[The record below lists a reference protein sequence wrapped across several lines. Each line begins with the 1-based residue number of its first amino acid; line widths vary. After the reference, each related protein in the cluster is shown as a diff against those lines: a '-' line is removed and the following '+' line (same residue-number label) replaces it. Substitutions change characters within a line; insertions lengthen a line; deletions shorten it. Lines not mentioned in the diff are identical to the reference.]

1 MPLLRDKELYD
12 GGTRFKVFPQP
23 RFLEGFEKPE
33 VVWLSPPAG
42 AIEQGPSDDRMTVV
56 DAVDKKPY
64 DDSSWPPYRG
74 PTRAGPAP
82 DADGHFDYL
91 DEQSR
96 EFGAAHL
103 YAVIRRV
110 LDIWEGYFG
119 RRIEWY
125 FGDIQDR
132 LELIPYVDWNNAHAG
147 YGFLETGYGKAKTGK
162 THPYCLNFDV
172 LAHEAGH
179 IIVFSEVGIPNDDTL
194 TAEYKAYHE
203 SSSDMVA
210 LISLLHFESFIDHL
224 LEGCRG
230 NLCAENELNR
240 IAELSPSDEIRKA
253 SHGKK
258 MRDVADVS
266 IPWNRL
272 TQKQLHEIG
281 EPMTGAMFDILVEI
295 FQEMLV
301 ERSVISRNLAD
312 MALRVPDDPDTAM
325 AVQTGFDAAHRSK
338 GTEFKDALIDARDF
352 VGARLART
360 WEEISPHHLGFANV
374 AVKFLS
380 TDRAL
385 TGAKYQKIAR
395 DSFLWR
401 EIGYGFTQVRP

>member
-1 MPLLRDKELYD
+1 MPLLQDKELCER
-12 GGTRFKVFPQP
+12 GTRFKVFPQP
-23 RFLEGFEKPE
+23 RFLEGFDKPE

-42 AIEQGPSDDRMTVV
+42 TVAQGPSDERMIVI
-56 DAVDKKPY
+56 DAVRKKPY
-64 DDSSWPPYRG
+64 DDSSWPPYG
-74 PTRAGPAP
+74 GATRPGPAP
-82 DADGHFDYL
+82 DAEGHFDYL
-91 DEQSR
+91 DEQSH

-119 RRIEWY
+119 RRVQWY
-125 FGDIQDR
+125 FGDLQEK
-132 LELIPYVDWNNAHAG
+132 LELIPFVEWNNAHAG

-179 IIVFSEVGIPNDDTL
+179 IIVFSEVGIPDNDTL

-210 LISLLHFESFIDHL
+210 IISLLHFASFIDRL
-224 LEGCRG
+224 LEVCRG

-240 IAELSPSDEIRKA
+240 IAELSDSEQIRKA
-253 SHGKK
+253 CHGKR
-258 MRDVADVS
+258 MRDVADVA

-272 TQKQLHEIG
+272 SQKELHEMG

-301 ERSVISRNLAD
+301 ERSVITRELAN
-312 MALRVPDDPDTAM
+312 MAFRVPDDPDTAI
-325 AVQTGFDAAHRSK
+325 AVQAGFDAAYRDK
-338 GTEFKDALIDARDF
+338 TAEFKQALVDARDF
-352 VGARLART
+352 VGERLART
-360 WEEISPHHLGFANV
+360 WEQTSPHNLTFPNV

-380 TDRAL
+380 ADRAL
-385 TGAKYQKIAR
+385 TGSKYQEIVK
-395 DSFLWR
+395 DCFLWR
-401 EIGYGFTQVRP
+401 EIGYGFAKGRS

>member
-1 MPLLRDKELYD
+1 MPLSQDKELCER
-12 GGTRFKVFPQP
+12 GTRFKVFPQP
-23 RFLEGFEKPE
+23 RFLEGFDKPE
-33 VVWLSPPAG
+33 LVWLSPPAG
-42 AIEQGPSDDRMTVV
+42 TVAQGPSDERMIVI
-56 DAVDKKPY
+56 DAVRKKPY
-64 DDSSWPPYRG
+64 DDLSWPPYG
-74 PTRAGPAP
+74 GATRPGPAP
-82 DADGHFDYL
+82 DAEGHFDYL
-91 DEQSR
+91 DEQSH

-119 RRIEWY
+119 RRIQWY
-125 FGDIQDR
+125 FGDHQEK
-132 LELIPYVDWNNAHAG
+132 LELIPFVEWNNAHAG

-179 IIVFSEVGIPNDDTL
+179 MIVFSEVGIPTDDTL

-210 LISLLHFESFIDHL
+210 IISLLHFASFIDRL
-224 LEGCRG
+224 LEVCRG

-240 IAELSPSDEIRKA
+240 IAELSDSEQIRKA
-253 SHGKK
+253 CHGKR
-258 MRDVADVS
+258 MRDVADVA

-272 TQKQLHEIG
+272 SQKELHEMG

-301 ERSVISRNLAD
+301 ERSVITRELAD
-312 MALRVPDDPDTAM
+312 MAFQVPGDPHTAM
-325 AVQTGFDAAHRSK
+325 AVQAGFDAAYRDSAA
-338 GTEFKDALIDARDF
+338 EFKQALIDARDF
-352 VGARLART
+352 VGERLALT
-360 WEEISPHHLGFANV
+360 WEHICPHNLGFPNV

-380 TDRAL
+380 ADRAL
-385 TGAKYQKIAR
+385 TGSKYQEIIK

-401 EIGYGFTQVRP
+401 EIGYGFTKGRS

>member
-1 MPLLRDKELYD
+1 MA
-12 GGTRFKVFPQP
+12 V
-23 RFLEGFEKPE
+23 
-33 VVWLSPPAG
+33 
-42 AIEQGPSDDRMTVV
+42 I

-64 DDSSWPPYRG
+64 DDLSWPPYTGVTKPG
-74 PTRAGPAP
+74 PSP
-82 DADGHFDYL
+82 DADGHFDHL

-119 RRIEWY
+119 RRIQWY
-125 FGDIQDR
+125 FRDVQER

-147 YGFLETGYGKAKTGK
+147 YGFLEAGYGKAEAGE

-179 IIVFSEVGIPNDDTL
+179 MIVFSEVGIPDDDTL
-194 TAEYKAYHE
+194 TAEFKAYHE

-210 LISLLHFESFIDHL
+210 LISLLHFESFIDRL
-224 LEGCRG
+224 LEGCHG

-240 IAELSPSDEIRKA
+240 IAELSDSDEIRKA
-253 SHGKK
+253 SHEKR

-266 IPWNRL
+266 VPWNRL
-272 TQKQLHEIG
+272 SQKELHEIG

-301 ERSVISRNLAD
+301 ERSAITRELAD
-312 MALRVPDDPDTAM
+312 LAIRVPDSPQIAA
-325 AVQTGFDAAHRSK
+325 AVKSGFDAAYRSK
-338 GTEFKDALIDARDF
+338 RTEFKDALIDARDF
-352 VGARLART
+352 VGERLART
-360 WEEISPHHLGFANV
+360 WEEISPHRLGFANV

-380 TDRAL
+380 ADRAL
-385 TGAKYQKIAR
+385 TGAKYQEIVKNC
-395 DSFLWR
+395 FLWR
-401 EIGYGFTQVRP
+401 GIGFGFRQ